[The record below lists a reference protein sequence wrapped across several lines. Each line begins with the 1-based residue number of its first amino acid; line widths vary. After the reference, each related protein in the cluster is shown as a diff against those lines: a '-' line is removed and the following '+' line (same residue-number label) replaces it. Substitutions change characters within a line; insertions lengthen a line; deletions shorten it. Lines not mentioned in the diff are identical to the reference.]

1 MAGLSPTAAVWQCN
15 SLRSIPKFCSFLQR
29 RSPLQRQKSPITG
42 PRSPTRHR
50 KSTKR
55 RARSPRAAEKASR
68 KAPRADR
75 RRRSPRRH
83 HPRLAEPTVFTDARN
98 DMTIARE
105 ETFGPVLT
113 IIPYRD
119 EAEAIAI
126 ASDTSYG
133 LHAYVLIGDR
143 ARGAR
148 VAAQIEAGRVL
159 VNTLLHEP
167 KAPFGEVQAVGHRA
181 GKRPLRAG
189 GIRGAT
195 GDRGGLDARQR
206 GRRT

>member
-1 MAGLSPTAAVWQCN
+1 MLIGGEGRPDG
-15 SLRSIPKFCSFLQR
+15 
-29 RSPLQRQKSPITG
+29 ITLG
-42 PRSPTRHR
+42 WLV
-50 KSTKR
+50 K
-55 RARSPRAAEKASR
+55 
-68 KAPRADR
+68 
-75 RRRSPRRH
+75 
-83 HPRLAEPTVFTDARN
+83 PTVFTDARN

-119 EAEAIAI
+119 EAEAIAN
-126 ASDTSYG
+126 DTSYG

-167 KAPFGEVQAVGHRA
+167 KAPFGGFKQSGIGRESGHFRLEAYMEPQAIVVG
-181 GKRPLRAG
+181 
-189 GIRGAT
+189 
-195 GDRGGLDARQR
+195 
-206 GRRT
+206 